1 MQTFQKKKLK
11 QAFLQIYD
19 TSLKQARYAG
29 ILKMSMKMV
38 QIKSIFFY
46 VLSLQYQIYY
56 LSSLFLKKI
65 FIFD

>member
-38 QIKSIFFY
+38 QIKSIFY
-46 VLSLQYQIYY
+46 VLSLQYSIYY